1 MRGAPGAEVLSCDEG
16 LEDQAGVQHL
26 GGRPSWRFLRQGEA
40 EGVGNHNS
48 GIWSTGGVWCNLFR
62 RLHHSN
68 SSRQDS
74 LEGRTSQILHGL
86 LESVARTRK
95 AGPEPSVTRL
105 LLLLAEMWS
114 ASYIIR
120 IQKPGVPE
128 SIAWVGTRR
137 CTAPGRTQDTIT

>member
-1 MRGAPGAEVLSCDEG
+1 MRAWKTRRECSISVEDRLGVSFAKARPRGLAIITPVSGRLGECGAIFS
-16 LEDQAGVQHL
+16 EDCITATAADKT
-26 GGRPSWRFLRQGEA
+26 RWKGEQ
-40 EGVGNHNS
+40 VRYC
-48 GIWSTGGVWCNLFR
+48 T
-62 RLHHSN
+62 
-68 SSRQDS
+68 
-74 LEGRTSQILHGL
+74 GL